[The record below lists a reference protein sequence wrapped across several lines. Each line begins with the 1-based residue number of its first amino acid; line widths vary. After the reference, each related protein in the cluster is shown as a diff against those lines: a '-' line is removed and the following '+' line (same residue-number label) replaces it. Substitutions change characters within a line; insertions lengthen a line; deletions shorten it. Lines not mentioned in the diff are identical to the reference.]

1 MIIVAN
7 SSWNQWKKNLCL
19 ASCNCYSDIL
29 SILSVRVATNI
40 PAFRV
45 WDLKKIYHFGFEITY
60 VLLSKSCTLWRQG
73 KEFFLTL
80 NFEVKYVRNTVSIL
94 FQIFLE
100 DSQSQLGL
108 NWSYLNIFSQSLEVI
123 FPTYSWDGDEN
134 KGKVFH
140 HLLLSLTM
148 IPHIP

>member
-1 MIIVAN
+1 MEKKSLPSQLQLLQWYTKHPF
-7 SSWNQWKKNLCL
+7 SSCSYKYTSFQGLRSEKNL
-19 ASCNCYSDIL
+19 S
-29 SILSVRVATNI
+29 
-40 PAFRV
+40 FWV
-45 WDLKKIYHFGFEITY
+45 WDY